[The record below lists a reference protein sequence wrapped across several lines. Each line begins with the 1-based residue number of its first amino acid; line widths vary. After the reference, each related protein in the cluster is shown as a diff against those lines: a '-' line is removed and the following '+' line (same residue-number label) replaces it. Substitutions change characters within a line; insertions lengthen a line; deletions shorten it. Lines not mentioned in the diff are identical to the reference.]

1 MTRRRTTTAASLAL
15 AGVAGLLLT
24 GCGSADN
31 SGAASVVGSDRVT
44 DKEVGDITSEIQT
57 ELVAVQ
63 SPYNAATAT
72 HATVDRMTRSLIL
85 NQAAVQ
91 NNITITPSQVD
102 RLLTTAA
109 ASQGGV
115 SALDKALL
123 TQANVPSSAV
133 DSYATDFLIQGAL
146 LAKMGGNTA
155 AGTAALSKY
164 LGTLSTQL
172 GTSVAARYGT
182 WNITTVSLG
191 PVPNN
196 LSSPVP
202 NAATSANA
210 SPSTAP

>member
-1 MTRRRTTTAASLAL
+1 VTRRRTTTAASLVL
-15 AGVAGLLLT
+15 VGVAGLLLT

-31 SGAASVVGSDRVT
+31 AGAASVVGPDRVT
-44 DKEVGDITSEIQT
+44 DKQIGDTTSEIQT
-57 ELVAVQ
+57 ELVAAQ

-72 HATVDRMTRSLIL
+72 TATVDRMTRSLIL

-102 RLLTTAA
+102 NLLTTAA

-115 SALDKALL
+115 AALDKALL
-123 TQANVPSSAV
+123 TKANVPSSAV
-133 DSYATDFLIQGAL
+133 NSYANDFLIQSAL

-155 AGTAALSKY
+155 AGTAALTKY
-164 LGTLSTQL
+164 LGTLSAQL
-172 GTSVAARYGT
+172 GTTVAARYGT
-182 WNITTVSLG
+182 WNTTTVSLG

-196 LSSPVP
+196 LSSPLP
-202 NAATSANA
+202 SSSAASDA